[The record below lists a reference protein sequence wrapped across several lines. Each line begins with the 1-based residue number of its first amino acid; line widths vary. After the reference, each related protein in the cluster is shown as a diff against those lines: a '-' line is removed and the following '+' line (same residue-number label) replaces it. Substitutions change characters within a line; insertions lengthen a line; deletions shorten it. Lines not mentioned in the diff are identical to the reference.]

1 MKELVMP
8 DQATA
13 TRRLRVFR
21 YKRGSPR
28 GEHFELFD
36 VPIRPRMTLLD
47 ALLWIKRHRDRSL
60 AVRHSCLHAS
70 CGMCGVRA
78 DGRERL
84 ACVTAMDELTTR
96 PTIEPLANLPVLTDL
111 VADMRAFHKRLPPP
125 HPVLRTSETPASE
138 PPSGHATDVRFEDC
152 IECGLC
158 VSACPVVATAPA
170 YAGPAALA
178 AAQRLR
184 EEPRG
189 ADPSELLSWAAR
201 GGGVWSCH
209 AAWECTQACPAG
221 VNPAAR
227 IMALR
232 GDLVWERS

>member
-1 MKELVMP
+1 MP
-8 DQATA
+8 DLETP

-21 YKRGSPR
+21 YKRGDAN
-28 GEHFELFD
+28 GEHFDLFD
-36 VPIRPRMTLLD
+36 VPVRPRMTLLD
-47 ALLWIKRHRDRSL
+47 ALLWIKRRRDPSL

-70 CGMCGVRA
+70 CGMCGVQA

-84 ACVTAMDELTTR
+84 ACVTAMDEVSAR

-111 VADMRAFHKRLPPP
+111 VVDMKEFNERFPDSRPLLRA
-125 HPVLRTSETPASE
+125 SEAPASE
-138 PPSGHATDVRFEDC
+138 PAAGHDTSVRFEDC

-158 VSACPVVATAPA
+158 LSACPVVATAPE
-170 YAGPAALA
+170 YVGPAALA
-178 AAQRLR
+178 GAERLR

-189 ADPSELLSWAAR
+189 ADPASVLAWAAR
-201 GGGVWSCH
+201 PGGVWSCH

-221 VNPAAR
+221 LNPAAR

-232 GDLVWERS
+232 GDLTWGRS